1 MSQNM
6 QPISNTQLTQVI
18 EQLSL
23 AELDRFADELTALRA
38 RRRAPVLS
46 ADESTLF
53 ATINQSLSA
62 DERNRLAEL
71 GEKRADETLTPEE
84 HQELLTLQQR
94 LEALH
99 AARMKALSELAKLR
113 GLTLTA
119 IMEQLGIE
127 FPDYV

>member
-1 MSQNM
+1 
-6 QPISNTQLTQVI
+6 V
-18 EQLSL
+18 
-23 AELDRFADELTALRA
+23 
-38 RRRAPVLS
+38 
-46 ADESTLF
+46 
-53 ATINQSLSA
+53 
-62 DERNRLAEL
+62 
-71 GEKRADETLTPEE
+71 DETLTPTE